1 VEAVG
6 QLKPGVPIVVRLTG
20 TNEDKA
26 RKILEEVGMEASSS
40 MEEAVKMA
48 LEKAA

>member
-1 VEAVG
+1 
-6 QLKPGVPIVVRLTG
+6 LKIEVPIVVRLTG
-20 TNEDKA
+20 TNEDEA
-26 RKILEEVGMEASSS
+26 RKILKGVGLVATSS